1 MAPRSRMYM
10 DGHTYSLFDPG
21 EIHRDLREDPAQAR
35 KVMNRSKQILTAH
48 EFCNECRELM
58 AKHEREQTLAGGYES
73 LDEAILAHAGR
84 EARYVI
90 SRSNLARMLQLG
102 PGEVVTRMYV
112 SDDPH
117 LLHVVIAGEHF
128 RQVPDGAATPVV
140 KTSRIAAGE
149 TGDA

>member
-21 EIHRDLREDPAQAR
+21 EVHRDLREDPAQAR

-48 EFCNECRELM
+48 EFCNECRDVL

-102 PGEVVTRMYV
+102 PGEVITRMYV

-128 RQVPDGAATPVV
+128 PQVPDGAPTPVV
-140 KTSRIAAGE
+140 KTSRTAAPD
-149 TGDA
+149 TGA